1 MNDPQPPQYE
11 RSRDILIT
19 GFPTFLARKLLETIL
34 EREPNSTVRLLVM
47 PDLMDEAVEQLDAL
61 EYDEGRID
69 VLEGD
74 VVAIDLGL
82 SGTEYLD
89 LIANVTDIYHIA
101 SIWYLG
107 ADREQLFDVNVR
119 GAQNVLD
126 AAAEA
131 KSLDRLNHLSTAFVS
146 GDRTGVIMEEE
157 LDENQEFRNA
167 YEETKFRAE
176 LAMRDRMDRIP
187 VTVFRPTIV
196 VGDSETGEI
205 DRMAGPYY
213 LMNAIVQMPSGVPI
227 LMPGKG
233 DFPLNMVPADFV
245 VEAMQTISLQ
255 EQTVGETFHLCDP
268 NPLSARKVFELVADH
283 VGKSAPV
290 GRMPYKL
297 TKFVMK
303 FPYLEKLTRSPRQF
317 LDDFNQL
324 TLYNGMNT
332 AEALTGEQQCPP
344 FPSYVDRLVDY
355 IRTSETSFDFEVSP
369 FDGVFGF
376 PS

>member
-1 MNDPQPPQYE
+1 MTDAVSNDDA
-11 RSRDILIT
+11 RDILIT
-19 GFPTFLARKLLETIL
+19 GFPTFLARRLLQTIL
-34 EREPNSTVRLLVM
+34 EREPDASVRLLVL
-47 PDLMDEAVEQLDAL
+47 PELMDEADEQLDRLDA
-61 EYDEGRID
+61 DEDRVE

-107 ADREQLFDVNVR
+107 ADEQELFDVNVR
-119 GAQNVLD
+119 GARNILD
-126 AAAEA
+126 TALEA
-131 KSLDRLNHLSTAFVS
+131 KQLERLNHLSTAFVS

-157 LDENQEFRNA
+157 LEKHQSFRNA
-167 YEETKFRAE
+167 YEETKFQAE
-176 LAMRDRMDRIP
+176 QAMRKEMNRLPIS
-187 VTVFRPTIV
+187 VYRPTIV
-196 VGDSETGEI
+196 VGDSQTGEI

-213 LMNAIVQMPSGVPI
+213 LMNAIVQMPQGVPI
-227 LMPGKG
+227 LIPGKG

-245 VEAMQTISLQ
+245 CRAMHTISRQ
-255 EQTVGETFHLCDP
+255 KATEGMTFHLCDP
-268 NPLSARKVFELVADH
+268 NPLSARKVFEIVADH

-290 GRMPYKL
+290 GRMPYRL
-297 TKFVMK
+297 TKWVMK

-324 TLYNGMNT
+324 TLYNGINT
-332 AEALTGEQQCPP
+332 SRALPGDAQCPA
-344 FPSYVDRLVDY
+344 FPSYVDRLIEY
-355 IRTSETSFDFEVSP
+355 IRTDEPSVDLEMSP
-369 FDGVFGF
+369 FGGMFGF